1 MKELGLW
8 ERYVKELSKMT
19 QAKGLPFDWA
29 TPDQCCR
36 AALKVV
42 KNPR

>member
-19 QAKGLPFDWA
+19 RAKGLPVDLGVIA
-29 TPDQCCR
+29 
-36 AALKVV
+36 
-42 KNPR
+42 